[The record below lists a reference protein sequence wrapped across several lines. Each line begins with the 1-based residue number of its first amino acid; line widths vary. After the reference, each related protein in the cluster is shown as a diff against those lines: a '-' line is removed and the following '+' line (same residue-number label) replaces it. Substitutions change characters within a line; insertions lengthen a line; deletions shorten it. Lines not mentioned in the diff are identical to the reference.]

1 MTANLFVQ
9 NALSRIDSII
19 TGKLFMYSIIYSYSK
34 SLFEQRH
41 AIVSKI
47 PFSGFLF
54 GLSVSSALLAIISIV
69 SLFEPAIMFFING
82 FKKMAAKKIKLEI
95 TFGIHHCAIIF
106 SALVIVTLFFLIWF
120 NPQVKEFSVE

>member
-9 NALSRIDSII
+9 TALSRIDSIV

-34 SLFEQRH
+34 SLFEQRNS
-41 AIVSKI
+41 IVSKI

-54 GLSVSSALLAIISIV
+54 GLSVSSTLLVIISIF
-69 SLFEPAIMFFING
+69 SFFEPVIMFFMNG

-95 TFGIHHCAIIF
+95 TFGIHHCAIIL
-106 SALVIVTLFFLIWF
+106 SALVVVTLFFLI
-120 NPQVKEFSVE
+120 

>member
-9 NALSRIDSII
+9 TALSRIDSII

-41 AIVSKI
+41 SIISKI
-47 PFSGFLF
+47 PLSGFLF
-54 GLSVSSALLAIISIV
+54 GLSVSSTLLAIISILSV
-69 SLFEPAIMFFING
+69 FEPIIMFFMRV
-82 FKKMAAKKIKLEI
+82 FRRMVAKKIKLEI

-106 SALVIVTLFFLIWF
+106 SALVVFALFFLI
-120 NPQVKEFSVE
+120 

>member
-54 GLSVSSALLAIISIV
+54 GLSISSVLLAIISIF
-69 SLFEPAIMFFING
+69 SFFEPAVIFFMQV
-82 FKKMAAKKIKLEI
+82 FRRMVAKKIKLEI

-106 SALVIVTLFFLIWF
+106 SALVVVTLFFLI
-120 NPQVKEFSVE
+120 